1 MCNHTLLRFPLRI
14 QVRIPNLLTSLGHT
28 VSRLTVILTDIR
40 SISVRIVGTKF
51 ARTDVPESTS
61 ARVLESLEPYDF
73 LTQRPKTQASQLQ
86 NSKSQAPTAARSQV
100 GEVAAHKSTSR
111 KQASPTCGP
120 RPQMGCAPESSQ
132 DDRGGLYDRGSA
144 GLCQKTWL
152 RLIFEPFR
160 ASTLAKLV
168 IHLKTGGNQP

>member
-1 MCNHTLLRFPLRI
+1 MCNHTLLRFPLRV
-14 QVRIPNLLTSLGHT
+14 QVRIRTLLASLGHT

-86 NSKSQAPTAARSQV
+86 NSKSQAPTVARSQV

-111 KQASPTCGP
+111 KPVSPTSGL
-120 RPQMGCAPESSQ
+120 RPQMGGVSESNQ
-132 DDRGGLYDRGSA
+132 DDRGDLYGRRSA
-144 GLCQKTWL
+144 GPCQKARL
-152 RLIFEPFR
+152 RLIFEPFW
-160 ASTLAKLV
+160 ASTLAVPV